1 MRTDVYKQLL
11 DKYEYVFLE
20 LVKEVVTKV
29 NNHEIIIHEDKM
41 KSIIDKYAM
50 RKQYNN
56 KEIFEEIKNIMKL
69 LEEVRKD

>member
-1 MRTDVYKQLL
+1 MRTDLHKQLL

>member
-1 MRTDVYKQLL
+1 MRTDLHKQLL
-11 DKYEYVFLE
+11 DKYEYVFIE

-41 KSIIDKYAM
+41 KSIIDKYAL
-50 RKQYNN
+50 RNTYNN
-56 KEIFEEIKNIMKL
+56 KEIFEELKNIMKL

>member
-1 MRTDVYKQLL
+1 MRTDLHKQLL

-41 KSIIDKYAM
+41 KSIIDKYAL
-50 RKQYNN
+50 RNTYNN
-56 KEIFEEIKNIMKL
+56 KEIFEELKDIMKL